1 MVRLGKAKVK
11 EESLRQELLQ
21 EKESGSPEMQNEG
34 EWPSRDVEGGAIEQ
48 SRRESSVQV
57 FVPTEAR

>member
-1 MVRLGKAKVK
+1 MVRLGKAQVK

-21 EKESGSPEMQNEG
+21 EKDSDSPEMQKEA
-34 EWPSRDVEGGAIEQ
+34 EWSSRDVEGGEVEP
-48 SRRESSVQV
+48 SRRLSSVQV